1 MQIVIKFPEEYRGT
15 DVQPFLNGEPET
27 TIPKK
32 EREKMCNI
40 ALNTYKKINKIGY
53 RVSSNSPLIS
63 IEKKDG
69 CLYLEIDEREA
80 VSIERMD
87 GSPLLSC
94 ENCGGKCCMC
104 EACHSEKIVQ
114 DIEE

>member
-1 MQIVIKFPEEYRGT
+1 MQIVIKFPEGYKGIDIR
-15 DVQPFLNGEPET
+15 PFLNGESET
-27 TIPKK
+27 TIPEK
-32 EREKMCNI
+32 EREKMRNI

-53 RVSSNSPLIS
+53 RVGSNFPLIS

-87 GSPLLSC
+87 GAPLLSC
-94 ENCGGKCCMC
+94 ENCGGKYCMC
-104 EACHSEKIVQ
+104 EERNSEKIVQ
-114 DIEE
+114 DTEE